1 MISCCIQS
9 SIQQRKSFCKT
20 GCRKNN
26 NQCPKHFF
34 IPFFRAYFF
43 SDKVSDTKIWYS
55 YTKLQ
60 PTCIVGTKTSNTPLR
75 SSEIQLQPTCIVGTK
90 TFLFHS
96 DSFAPIDYN
105 PRTSRVLKPLSI
117 HSATPTQTT
126 AHVHRGY

>member
-1 MISCCIQS
+1 M
-9 SIQQRKSFCKT
+9 
-20 GCRKNN
+20 
-26 NQCPKHFF
+26 
-34 IPFFRAYFF
+34 AE
-43 SDKVSDTKIWYS
+43 
-55 YTKLQ
+55 LQ
-60 PTCIVGTKTSNTPLR
+60 PTCIVGTKTFCENSHVSFPMNYNPRASWVLKLGLFAFFNDGR
-75 SSEIQLQPTCIVGTK
+75 LDYNPRASWVLKPVCFGFLGSGISLQPTCIVGTK